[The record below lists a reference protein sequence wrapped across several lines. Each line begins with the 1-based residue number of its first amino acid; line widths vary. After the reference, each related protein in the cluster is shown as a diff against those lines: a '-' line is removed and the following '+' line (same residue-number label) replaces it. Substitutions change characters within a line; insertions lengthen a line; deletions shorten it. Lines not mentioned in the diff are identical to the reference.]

1 MGRSVNRD
9 LDLFFER
16 GDDGY
21 RVRVLGSPVGQ
32 GQTGVFRSPISELE
46 LENFVLR
53 VGRFRAQTR
62 RVEAPPIAAAKQL
75 GGALFEA
82 LFTDELRECL
92 RRSIDR
98 ASDQHAGVRI
108 RLRMSECPELVELPW
123 ELLYDREDDWFLGL
137 SDQTPLVRYVDLPN
151 PPRAIEVTLPLEVL
165 AIRSEPT
172 DYPALHLEGEWAHVR
187 AALDSL
193 VDSGAVRVTELPSA
207 TLSELRRALMRQQF
221 HVLHFMGHGAFDER
235 SGGVL
240 IFTDQTGR
248 AAPVTGGD
256 LGVMLRDHTSL
267 RLAVLNACE
276 GARTDPHDPFAGVA
290 GTLVRRGIPAVIAM
304 QFEVTDHAAVEFAP
318 ALYGALAAGY
328 PIDGALAEARKAVYA
343 VSPLEWATPVLHMR
357 TDDAQLFDLPAP
369 ADVLPVPRP
378 EPQLER
384 PTPVQQPL
392 GPPRTIS
399 AASVGSATDADT
411 ADAGAAEPAAAVAPA
426 ASVAAAAP
434 APPVASPAPTPR
446 GAADSWATGQVTIAA
461 GALMLAGLFPAF
473 QYDEPLPEARGWLA
487 VYVLAIG
494 LLAIGAG
501 ACLIASRTRRIFG
514 PGLVLGTGAALTW
527 GLLAVLLELAP
538 NDDLKDGF
546 QLVVIAHV
554 ILLAAGCRVGWV
566 LARSGAVRIRRRLDP
581 GQLPLLV
588 ILLGILGALAL
599 FYQRRNFVRAEVEWL
614 PLTSAWAIVLA
625 AVMPACA
632 VAAQP
637 RRFGVGLLLGWIAG
651 GVALF
656 GYYFAFLTEKIVES
670 DWDIGRIP
678 IVIFGLS
685 LLALLVVAVPF
696 ARAAPPADH
705 EPTSR

>member
-1 MGRSVNRD
+1 MGRSTNRD

-16 GDDGY
+16 ADAGY

-62 RVEAPPIAAAKQL
+62 RVEAPPIVAAKQL
-75 GGALFEA
+75 GGALFDA

-123 ELLYDREDDWFLGL
+123 ELLYDRDDDWFLGL

-151 PPRAIEVTLPLEVL
+151 PPRAMEVTLPLDVL
-165 AIRSEPT
+165 VIRSEPT

-207 TLSELRRALMRQQF
+207 TLSELRRALMRQHF

-240 IFTDQTGR
+240 IFTDRSGR

-304 QFEVTDHAAVEFAP
+304 QFEVTDHTAVEFAP

-369 ADVLPVPRP
+369 ADVLPAPRP
-378 EPQLER
+378 EPQQER
-384 PTPVQQPL
+384 QEFVQQPAD
-392 GPPRTIS
+392 PPRTFS
-399 AASVGSATDADT
+399 AAALESAAVAD
-411 ADAGAAEPAAAVAPA
+411 AAEPATVVAPA
-426 ASVAAAAP
+426 APVAAAASDLP
-434 APPVASPAPTPR
+434 AASPVR
-446 GAADSWATGQVTIAA
+446 GAADSWATGQVTVAA

-473 QYDEPLPEARGWLA
+473 QYDEALPVARGWLA

-494 LLAIGAG
+494 VLAIAAG
-501 ACLIASRTRRIFG
+501 GCLIASRTRRIFG
-514 PGLVLGTGAALTW
+514 PGLVLGAGAALTW

-538 NDDLKDGF
+538 NDDLGDGF
-546 QLVVIAHV
+546 QLVVVAHV
-554 ILLAAGCRVGWV
+554 ILLASACRVGWV
-566 LARSGAVRIRRRLDP
+566 LARSRAARVRRRP
-581 GQLPLLV
+581 QRGQLPLLV
-588 ILLGILGALAL
+588 ILLGLMGAVAL
-599 FYQRRNFVRAEVEWL
+599 LYQYRTFARAELEWL
-614 PLTSAWAIVLA
+614 PLTTAWASVLA
-625 AVMPACA
+625 AVVPACA
-632 VAAQP
+632 AAAQP
-637 RRFGVGLLLGWIAG
+637 RRFGVALLLGWIAG
-651 GVALF
+651 AAAVF
-656 GYYFAFLTEKIVES
+656 GYYYAYLTDVLDES
-670 DWDIGRIP
+670 DWDIGRAP
-678 IVIFGLS
+678 ILIFGVS
-685 LLALLVVAVPF
+685 LIALLVVAVPF
-696 ARAAPPADH
+696 ARTAPGYPDH
-705 EPTSR
+705 DAGPR

>member
-240 IFTDQTGR
+240 MFTDRSGR

-304 QFEVTDHAAVEFAP
+304 QFEATDHAAVEFAP

-369 ADVLPVPRP
+369 ADVLPAPRP
-378 EPQLER
+378 EPQHER
-384 PTPVQQPL
+384 PTTVQQPA
-392 GPPRTIS
+392 GPPRTAS
-399 AASVGSATDADT
+399 AASGGFAASVETAADADS
-411 ADAGAAEPAAAVAPA
+411 AEPATVVAPA

-434 APPVASPAPTPR
+434 APPAAPAAR

-461 GALMLAGLFPAF
+461 GALMVAGLFPAF
-473 QYDEPLPEARGWLA
+473 QYDESLPEARAWLA
-487 VYVLAIG
+487 VYILGIG
-494 LLAIGAG
+494 LLAIAAG
-501 ACLIASRTRRIFG
+501 ACLVASQTRRIFG
-514 PGLVLGTGAALTW
+514 PGLVLGAGPALTW

-538 NDDLKDGF
+538 NDDLQDGF
-546 QLVVIAHV
+546 QLVVVAHV
-554 ILLAAGCRVGWV
+554 ILLAAAGRVAWV
-566 LARSGAVRIRRRLDP
+566 LARSGGVRVRRRPDR
-581 GQLPLLV
+581 GQLQLLV
-588 ILLGILGALAL
+588 ILLGIVGAVAL
-599 FYQRRNFVRAEVEWL
+599 LYQYRNFVRAELEWL
-614 PLTSAWAIVLA
+614 PLTTAWATVLA
-625 AVMPACA
+625 AVVPACA
-632 VAAQP
+632 AAAQP

-651 GVALF
+651 GAALF
-656 GYYFAFLTEKIVES
+656 GYYFAFLTNLIVDS

-678 IVIFGLS
+678 ITIFGLS
-685 LLALLVVAVPF
+685 LLALLIVAVPF
-696 ARAAPPADH
+696 ARAAPG
-705 EPTSR
+705 R